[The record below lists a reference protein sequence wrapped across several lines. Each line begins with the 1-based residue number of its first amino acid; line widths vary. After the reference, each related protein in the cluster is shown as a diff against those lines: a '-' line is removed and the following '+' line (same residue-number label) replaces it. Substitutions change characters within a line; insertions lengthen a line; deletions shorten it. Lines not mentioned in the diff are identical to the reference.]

1 MCSSCL
7 HASQSAGTVYKR
19 HSHALYRIFVT
30 YTLEWDVVNNL
41 QVESIYVVDAQVLL
55 GIRQLIRVIFVYLF
69 LACKQETLNLVR
81 TVFLP

>member
-1 MCSSCL
+1 M
-7 HASQSAGTVYKR
+7 QQQ
-19 HSHALYRIFVT
+19 ALRINVALTRCIEFVNIH
-30 YTLEWDVVNNL
+30 TLEWDVANFARVS
-41 QVESIYVVDAQVLL
+41 QYVVDAQVLL